1 MVLLHPSETCFPALP
16 QGSGFVPCPQTPVE
30 ANNEVIFARWSNGKV
45 VERGKEGGKR
55 DEVQRCITTVRDEM
69 GQSRSQLPLLYCG
82 SGAERKHEASHSC
95 SIALQL
101 NLTQHRKTG
110 LKTGRAPVGPLYLTS
125 LPAILKAQSPS
136 PSHPISIAPS
146 PSVDNFIGLEQF
158 CIKTPIFNINIRTR
172 NSLLVMN
179 KNLDL
184 QRLRNNR
191 SIFRT
196 PVGEFVSKVLNT
208 LKRVPTRVP

>member
-82 SGAERKHEASHSC
+82 SGADTQLQHSPTAQSHSAPQNG
-95 SIALQL
+95 SQ
-101 NLTQHRKTG
+101 NRS
-110 LKTGRAPVGPLYLTS
+110 RACGSSVSHLTS
-125 LPAILKAQSPS
+125 LPRNPEGTVSLAQ
-136 PSHPISIAPS
+136 PSHFHCTFSI
-146 PSVDNFIGLEQF
+146 
-158 CIKTPIFNINIRTR
+158 CR
-172 NSLLVMN
+172 
-179 KNLDL
+179 
-184 QRLRNNR
+184 
-191 SIFRT
+191 
-196 PVGEFVSKVLNT
+196 
-208 LKRVPTRVP
+208 